1 MDFGPSVLL
10 SGRGVI
16 RETGYMKQPALPL
29 GVAAILAVAISAAA
43 GAGVILSGQRIEFA
57 LALAA
62 IVLAASHLAIFLY
75 RDWQHRRRFAG
86 LSDLHQR
93 SRKLTEELVRLNAR
107 MDAVE
112 ERADGVEARSAAA
125 AAFAAAPPPEPEPE
139 PDFER
144 NDLNREFEELRRSVK
159 KLAEEYDRAVSY
171 RDRKSEPRLDRGAE
185 REAKP
190 ADHRLEFFLEPIVA
204 LADDVTQHYRASLVL
219 EGQGHRV
226 AFEDL
231 ARQAAANGLRP
242 DLDGHAVSRALA
254 VSHKLGAKRPETC
267 VFVPVG
273 PETLASQEALAAIEW
288 QMRRAGERAG
298 TIVFE
303 IDHVAMAALSPRGIE
318 GLARLARNGAGMALA
333 RAHGMGIDL
342 TALQA
347 LHFRFITFSAAALPA
362 ERHAVPAWASTA
374 RRAADYGLKIG
385 VQGLFYDEQINVAS
399 RWAELGSGPIF
410 APPRRVKGEAV
421 SIDQIR
427 SAA

>member
-1 MDFGPSVLL
+1 
-10 SGRGVI
+10 
-16 RETGYMKQPALPL
+16 MKQPALPL

-93 SRKLTEELVRLNAR
+93 SRKLTEDLARLNAR
-107 MDAVE
+107 LDAVE
-112 ERADGVEARSAAA
+112 ARTDSVEAQAATV
-125 AAFAAAPPPEPEPE
+125 AAFAAAPPEPEPEPE
-139 PDFER
+139 PEFQR
-144 NDLNREFEELRRSVK
+144 SDLNREFEELRRSVK

-171 RDRKSEPRLDRGAE
+171 RDRKAEPRLERDAEPRLDRDAE
-185 REAKP
+185 RKAKP
-190 ADHRLEFFLEPIVA
+190 AEHRLEFFLEPIVS

-219 EGQGHRV
+219 EGQGQRV

-231 ARQAAANGLRP
+231 AHQAAANGLRP

-254 VSHKLGAKRPETC
+254 VSQKLGAKRPETC

-288 QMRRAGERAG
+288 QMRRAGKKAG

-303 IDHVAMAALSPRGIE
+303 IDHAAMAALSPRGIE

-342 TALQA
+342 AALQA

-362 ERHAVPAWASTA
+362 ERHAIPAWASTA
-374 RRAADYGLKIG
+374 RRAADHGVTIG

-410 APPRRVKGEAV
+410 APARRVKGEAV
-421 SIDQIR
+421 SIDQIL

>member
-1 MDFGPSVLL
+1 
-10 SGRGVI
+10 
-16 RETGYMKQPALPL
+16 MKQPALPL

-43 GAGVILSGQRIEFA
+43 GAGVVLSGQRIEFA

-62 IVLAASHLAIFLY
+62 IVLASAHLAIFLY

-93 SRKLTEELVRLNAR
+93 SRKLTEDLARLNAR
-107 MDAVE
+107 LDMVE
-112 ERADGVEARSAAA
+112 ERTDGVEARAAV
-125 AAFAAAPPPEPEPE
+125 PPPEPEP
-139 PDFER
+139 DLER
-144 NDLNREFEELRRSVK
+144 NDLNREFEELRLSVK
-159 KLAEEYDRAVSY
+159 KLAEEYDRAVAH
-171 RDRKSEPRLDRGAE
+171 RERQTEPRLDRGAQSKP
-185 REAKP
+185 KP
-190 ADHRLEFFLEPIVA
+190 ADHRLEFFLEPIVS

-219 EGQGHRV
+219 EGQGQRV
-226 AFEDL
+226 VFEEL

-242 DLDGHAVSRALA
+242 DLDGHAVSRALT
-254 VSHKLGAKRPETC
+254 VSQKLNTKRPGTC

-273 PETLASQEALAAIEW
+273 PETLASQEALAAVEW
-288 QMRRAGERAG
+288 QMRRAGKAAAG
-298 TIVFE
+298 TIIFE
-303 IDHVAMAALSPRGIE
+303 IDHAAMAALSPRGIE
-318 GLARLARNGAGMALA
+318 GLARLARNGAGMALS

-362 ERHAVPAWASTA
+362 ERHAIPAWSSTA
-374 RRAADYGLKIG
+374 RRAGDFGIEIG
-385 VQGLFYDEQINVAS
+385 VQGLFYDEQVNVAS

>member
-1 MDFGPSVLL
+1 
-10 SGRGVI
+10 
-16 RETGYMKQPALPL
+16 MKQPALPL

-62 IVLAASHLAIFLY
+62 IVLASSHLAIFLY

-93 SRKLTEELVRLNAR
+93 SRKLAEDLASLNAR

-112 ERADGVEARSAAA
+112 ERTDAVEARAVAA

-185 REAKP
+185 RAAKP
-190 ADHRLEFFLEPIVA
+190 ADHRLEFFLEPIVS
-204 LADDVTQHYRASLVL
+204 LADDITQHYRASLVL
-219 EGQGHRV
+219 EGQGQRV
-226 AFEDL
+226 VFEEL

-254 VSHKLGAKRPETC
+254 VSQKLGAKRPGTC

-288 QMRRAGERAG
+288 QMRRAGKAAAG
-298 TIVFE
+298 TIIFE

-318 GLARLARNGAGMALA
+318 GLARLARNGAGMALS

-347 LHFRFITFSAAALPA
+347 LHFRFITFSAAALPG

-374 RRAADYGLKIG
+374 RRAADHGVRIG
-385 VQGLFYDEQINVAS
+385 VQGLFYDEQINVAG

>member
-1 MDFGPSVLL
+1 
-10 SGRGVI
+10 
-16 RETGYMKQPALPL
+16 MKQPALPL

-43 GAGVILSGQRIEFA
+43 GAGVILSGQRLEFA

-62 IVLAASHLAIFLY
+62 LVLAASHLAIFLY
-75 RDWQHRRRFAG
+75 RDRQHRRRFSA

-93 SRKLTEELVRLNAR
+93 SRKLTEDLAGLTAR
-107 MDAVE
+107 IDAVE
-112 ERADGVEARSAAA
+112 ERAFTAY
-125 AAFAAAPPPEPEPE
+125 APPPPQASEPEPE
-139 PDFER
+139 SEQEFDR
-144 NDLNREFEELRRSVK
+144 DGLNREFEELRQSVK
-159 KLAEEYDRAVSY
+159 KLAEEYDRAVAS
-171 RDRKSEPRLDRGAE
+171 RGRRAEPRLDPGAE
-185 REAKP
+185 RPGKP
-190 ADHRLEFFLEPIVA
+190 AEHRLEFFLEPIVS
-204 LADDVTQHYRASLVL
+204 LADDITQHYRASLVL
-219 EGQGHRV
+219 EGQGQRV
-226 AFEDL
+226 VFEEL

-254 VSHKLGAKRPETC
+254 VSHKLGAKRPGTC

-273 PETLASQEALAAIEW
+273 PETLASEEALAAIEW
-288 QMRRAGERAG
+288 QMGRAGKSARS
-298 TIVFE
+298 IIFE
-303 IDHVAMAALSPRGIE
+303 IDHAAMAALSPRGIE

-342 TALQA
+342 TALRA

-374 RRAADYGLKIG
+374 RRAGEYGLTIG
-385 VQGLFYDEQINVAS
+385 VQGLFYEEQIHVAG
-399 RWAELGSGPIF
+399 RWAELGSGPVF